1 MRGPKALNCVQQCFD
16 RRPTV
21 SPDNVRSCR
30 NWRSRVAMLTAVA
43 MVCLLSVLALP
54 HSAHAKYASLVL
66 DANTGRVLHAVN
78 ADTRNYPASLT
89 KMMTLYMIFGAL
101 DRGEIKYQ
109 TKWKVS
115 ARVARQPASKLGLRR
130 GQTLSVRDSI
140 LALVTKSANDVASL
154 VAESLAGSEREF
166 ALAMTAQA
174 RKLGM
179 SRTTFRNASGL
190 PNRGQLSTARDMAV
204 LAQALLRDFPRH
216 YNVFATARFDYQGK
230 TFKNHNKLLASYA
243 GTDGIK
249 TGYIRASGFNLV
261 ASVKRGD
268 QRLIGVVF
276 GGDSSS
282 KRNRHMISLLDKG
295 FRILNGGEAVAS
307 NDGTKTKKK
316 AKKNTASGQVASTG
330 VTIPDY
336 DPKLGWGI
344 QIGAFVDKSRAVNY
358 AREVSAIVPK
368 LLNTGFVTVV
378 PLTKKSGKILYRSRI
393 HRIPKSQAYKACRI
407 LERRKINCMEVRL
420 PKGLQVAALD

>member
-1 MRGPKALNCVQQCFD
+1 MSSVKHCS
-16 RRPTV
+16 TV
-21 SPDNVRSCR
+21 KRT
-30 NWRSRVAMLTAVA
+30 RVVAILAAA
-43 MVCLLSVLALP
+43 MVFVFALFAMP
-54 HSAHAKYASLVL
+54 QPALAKYASLVM
-66 DANTGRVLHAVN
+66 DANTGRILHAVN

-101 DRGEIKYQ
+101 ERGEIKYQ
-109 TKWKVS
+109 TKWKIS
-115 ARVARQPASKLGLRR
+115 ARVARQPASKLGLKR
-130 GQTLSVRDSI
+130 GQTLSVRDAI

-179 SRTTFRNASGL
+179 TRTTFRNASGL
-190 PNRGQLSTARDMAV
+190 PNKGQLSTARDMAV

-216 YNVFATARFDYQGK
+216 YHVFATARFDYQGRSY
-230 TFKNHNKLLASYA
+230 KNHNKLLTSYE

-261 ASVKRGD
+261 ASVKRGN

-276 GGDSSS
+276 GGDSGS

-295 FRILNGGEAVAS
+295 FRILSGGEAVAS
-307 NDGTKTKKK
+307 NNNSRKVPAITSQ
-316 AKKNTASGQVASTG
+316 AASIAPSTVARA
-330 VTIPDY
+330 Y
-336 DPKLGWGI
+336 DPNLSWGI
-344 QIGAFVDKSRAVNY
+344 QVGAFADESRAANY
-358 AREVSAIVPK
+358 AHEISAILPK

-378 PLTKKSGKILYRSRI
+378 PLIKKSGKVLYRSRI
-393 HRIPKSQAYKACRI
+393 HRIPKNQAYKACRI
-407 LERRKINCMEVRL
+407 LERKKINCMEIRL
-420 PKGLQVAALD
+420 PKGQQVAALGQ